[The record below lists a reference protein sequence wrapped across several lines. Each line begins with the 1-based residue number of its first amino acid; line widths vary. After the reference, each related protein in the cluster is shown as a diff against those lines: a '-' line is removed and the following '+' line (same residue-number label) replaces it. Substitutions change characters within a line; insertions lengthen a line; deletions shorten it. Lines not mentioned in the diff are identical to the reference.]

1 MPEVSLIVPMYT
13 AKQYIVPCVSSL
25 QRQGLS
31 DMEILLV
38 DDCSPDDTYNHAK
51 ELFRGN
57 ETVRVLQTEKNGGPG
72 LARNRGLEEAEGEYI
87 CVCDVDNI
95 YSK

>member
-31 DMEILLV
+31 DMEILL
-38 DDCSPDDTYNHAK
+38 S
-51 ELFRGN
+51 R
-57 ETVRVLQTEKNGGPG
+57 
-72 LARNRGLEEAEGEYI
+72 
-87 CVCDVDNI
+87 
-95 YSK
+95 